1 MSEKYITY
9 NIDNNIEC
17 YYTYKGYT
25 LENLIKDLN
34 IDNYYILKQ
43 IHSNKVFDITNI
55 PKNYEGDGLITNKSN
70 IALVTK
76 SKDCNS
82 IFIIDTKNKIIGNIH
97 SGWKGTLKSIITIAI
112 NQMKEKYNS
121 VSKDIKI
128 VFNPSIREC
137 CFEVDNDV
145 YDLFIKK
152 YKDKSY
158 YKKISNKYH
167 INLVKIIKD
176 DAKNFSEET
185 AGLIDEE
192 VKRIIDK
199 AYNTAKEILSNN
211 MDKLTAVAEKL
222 LEKEKIDGEEFEA
235 IFE

>member
-82 IFIIDTKNKIIGNIH
+82 IFIIDTKNKILGNIH

-121 VSKDIKI
+121 ASKDIKI

-176 DAKNFSEET
+176 DAKKLGIKEEN
-185 AGLIDEE
+185 
-192 VKRIIDK
+192 IID
-199 AYNTAKEILSNN
+199 NN
-211 MDKLTAVAEKL
+211 ICTLCNRKLFNSHRNNDIELNYALIIKR
-222 LEKEKIDGEEFEA
+222 
-235 IFE
+235 

>member
-82 IFIIDTKNKIIGNIH
+82 IFIIDTKNKILGNIH

-176 DAKNFSEET
+176 DAKKLGIKEEN
-185 AGLIDEE
+185 
-192 VKRIIDK
+192 IID
-199 AYNTAKEILSNN
+199 NN
-211 MDKLTAVAEKL
+211 ICTLCNRKLFNSHRNNDIELNYALIIKR
-222 LEKEKIDGEEFEA
+222 
-235 IFE
+235 

>member
-176 DAKNFSEET
+176 
-185 AGLIDEE
+185 E
-192 VKRIIDK
+192 VKKLGIKEENIID
-199 AYNTAKEILSNN
+199 NN
-211 MDKLTAVAEKL
+211 VCTLCNRKLFNSHRNNDIELNYALIIKR
-222 LEKEKIDGEEFEA
+222 
-235 IFE
+235 

>member
-43 IHSNKVFDITNI
+43 IHSNKVFDIINI

-82 IFIIDTKNKIIGNIH
+82 IFIIDTKNKILGNIH

-158 YKKISNKYH
+158 YQKVGNKYL

-176 DAKNFSEET
+176 DAKKLGIKEEN
-185 AGLIDEE
+185 
-192 VKRIIDK
+192 IID
-199 AYNTAKEILSNN
+199 NN
-211 MDKLTAVAEKL
+211 ICTLCNRKLFNSHRNNDIELNYALIIKR
-222 LEKEKIDGEEFEA
+222 
-235 IFE
+235 

>member
-1 MSEKYITY
+1 MSKKYITY

-43 IHSNKVFDITNI
+43 IHSNKVFDIINI

-82 IFIIDTKNKIIGNIH
+82 IFIIDTKNKILGNIH
-97 SGWKGTLKSIITIAI
+97 SGWKGTLHSIITIAI

-158 YKKISNKYH
+158 YQKVGNKYL

-176 DAKNFSEET
+176 DAKKLGIKEEN
-185 AGLIDEE
+185 
-192 VKRIIDK
+192 IID
-199 AYNTAKEILSNN
+199 NN
-211 MDKLTAVAEKL
+211 ICTLCNRKLFNSHRNNDIELNYALIIKR
-222 LEKEKIDGEEFEA
+222 
-235 IFE
+235 

>member
-97 SGWKGTLKSIITIAI
+97 SGWKGTLHSIITIAI

-176 DAKNFSEET
+176 DAKKIGIKEEN
-185 AGLIDEE
+185 
-192 VKRIIDK
+192 IID
-199 AYNTAKEILSNN
+199 NN
-211 MDKLTAVAEKL
+211 ICTLCNRKLFNSHRNNDIELNYALIIKR
-222 LEKEKIDGEEFEA
+222 
-235 IFE
+235 

>member
-17 YYTYKGYT
+17 YYTHKGYT

-82 IFIIDTKNKIIGNIH
+82 IFIIDTKNKIIDNIH

-121 VSKDIKI
+121 ASKDIKI

-167 INLVKIIKD
+167 INLVRIIKD
-176 DAKNFSEET
+176 DAKKLGIKEEN
-185 AGLIDEE
+185 
-192 VKRIIDK
+192 IID
-199 AYNTAKEILSNN
+199 NN
-211 MDKLTAVAEKL
+211 ICTLCNRKLFNSHRNNDIELNYALIIKR
-222 LEKEKIDGEEFEA
+222 
-235 IFE
+235 

>member
-43 IHSNKVFDITNI
+43 IHSNKVFDIINI

-158 YKKISNKYH
+158 YQKVGNKYH

-176 DAKNFSEET
+176 
-185 AGLIDEE
+185 E
-192 VKRIIDK
+192 VKKIGIKEENIID
-199 AYNTAKEILSNN
+199 NN
-211 MDKLTAVAEKL
+211 ICTLCNRKLFNSHRNNDIELNYALIIKR
-222 LEKEKIDGEEFEA
+222 
-235 IFE
+235 

>member
-1 MSEKYITY
+1 MSKKYITY

-17 YYTYKGYT
+17 YYTYKDYT

-97 SGWKGTLKSIITIAI
+97 SGWKGTLHSIITIAI

-158 YKKISNKYH
+158 YKKISNKYL

-176 DAKNFSEET
+176 DAKKLGIKEEN
-185 AGLIDEE
+185 
-192 VKRIIDK
+192 IID
-199 AYNTAKEILSNN
+199 NN
-211 MDKLTAVAEKL
+211 ICTLCNRKLFNSHRNNDIELNYALIIKR
-222 LEKEKIDGEEFEA
+222 
-235 IFE
+235 

>member
-97 SGWKGTLKSIITIAI
+97 SRWKGTLHSIITIAI

-176 DAKNFSEET
+176 DAKKLGIKEEN
-185 AGLIDEE
+185 
-192 VKRIIDK
+192 IID
-199 AYNTAKEILSNN
+199 NN
-211 MDKLTAVAEKL
+211 ICTLCNRKLFNSHRNNDIELNYALIIKR
-222 LEKEKIDGEEFEA
+222 
-235 IFE
+235 

>member
-43 IHSNKVFDITNI
+43 IHSNKVFDITNL

-82 IFIIDTKNKIIGNIH
+82 IFIIDTKNKILGNIH

-167 INLVKIIKD
+167 INLVRIIKD
-176 DAKNFSEET
+176 DAKKLGIKEEN
-185 AGLIDEE
+185 
-192 VKRIIDK
+192 IID
-199 AYNTAKEILSNN
+199 NN
-211 MDKLTAVAEKL
+211 ICTLCNRKLFNSHRNNDIELNYALIIKR
-222 LEKEKIDGEEFEA
+222 
-235 IFE
+235 

>member
-1 MSEKYITY
+1 MSKKYLTY

-97 SGWKGTLKSIITIAI
+97 SGWKGTLHSIITIAI

-158 YKKISNKYH
+158 YQKVGNKYL

-176 DAKNFSEET
+176 DAKKLGIKEEN
-185 AGLIDEE
+185 
-192 VKRIIDK
+192 IID
-199 AYNTAKEILSNN
+199 NN
-211 MDKLTAVAEKL
+211 ICTLCNRKLFNSHRNNDIELNYALIIKR
-222 LEKEKIDGEEFEA
+222 
-235 IFE
+235 

>member
-82 IFIIDTKNKIIGNIH
+82 IFIIDTKNKILGNIH
-97 SGWKGTLKSIITIAI
+97 SGWKGTVGEIVGKVTKHLIEVETQASTVTFTSSGSPVPSSTPAASFSDSLKI
-112 NQMKEKYNS
+112 
-121 VSKDIKI
+121 
-128 VFNPSIREC
+128 
-137 CFEVDNDV
+137 
-145 YDLFIKK
+145 
-152 YKDKSY
+152 
-158 YKKISNKYH
+158 
-167 INLVKIIKD
+167 
-176 DAKNFSEET
+176 FS
-185 AGLIDEE
+185 
-192 VKRIIDK
+192 
-199 AYNTAKEILSNN
+199 
-211 MDKLTAVAEKL
+211 
-222 LEKEKIDGEEFEA
+222 
-235 IFE
+235 

>member
-1 MSEKYITY
+1 MSKKYLTY

-82 IFIIDTKNKIIGNIH
+82 IFIIDTKNKILGNIH

-158 YKKISNKYH
+158 YQKVGNKYL

-176 DAKNFSEET
+176 DAKKLGIKEEN
-185 AGLIDEE
+185 
-192 VKRIIDK
+192 IID
-199 AYNTAKEILSNN
+199 NN
-211 MDKLTAVAEKL
+211 ICTLCNRKLFNSHRNNDIELNYALIIKR
-222 LEKEKIDGEEFEA
+222 
-235 IFE
+235 

>member
-82 IFIIDTKNKIIGNIH
+82 IFIIDTKNKILGNIH

-158 YKKISNKYH
+158 YQKVGNKYF

-176 DAKNFSEET
+176 DAKKLGIKEEN
-185 AGLIDEE
+185 
-192 VKRIIDK
+192 IID
-199 AYNTAKEILSNN
+199 NN
-211 MDKLTAVAEKL
+211 ICTLCNRKLFNSHRNNDIELNYALIIKR
-222 LEKEKIDGEEFEA
+222 
-235 IFE
+235 

>member
-43 IHSNKVFDITNI
+43 IHSNKVFDIINI

-97 SGWKGTLKSIITIAI
+97 SGWKGTLHSIITIAI

-158 YKKISNKYH
+158 YQKVGNKYF

-176 DAKNFSEET
+176 DAKKLGIKEEN
-185 AGLIDEE
+185 
-192 VKRIIDK
+192 IID
-199 AYNTAKEILSNN
+199 NN
-211 MDKLTAVAEKL
+211 ICTLCNRKLFNSHRNNDIELNYALIIKR
-222 LEKEKIDGEEFEA
+222 
-235 IFE
+235 

>member
-82 IFIIDTKNKIIGNIH
+82 IFIIDTKNKIIDNIH

-121 VSKDIKI
+121 ASKDIKI

-167 INLVKIIKD
+167 INLVRIIKD
-176 DAKNFSEET
+176 DVKKLGIKEEN
-185 AGLIDEE
+185 
-192 VKRIIDK
+192 IID
-199 AYNTAKEILSNN
+199 NN
-211 MDKLTAVAEKL
+211 ICTLCNRKLFNSHRNNDIELNYALIIKR
-222 LEKEKIDGEEFEA
+222 
-235 IFE
+235 

>member
-43 IHSNKVFDITNI
+43 IHSNKVFDITNL

-82 IFIIDTKNKIIGNIH
+82 IFIIDTKNKILGNIH

-176 DAKNFSEET
+176 DAKKLGIKEEN
-185 AGLIDEE
+185 
-192 VKRIIDK
+192 IID
-199 AYNTAKEILSNN
+199 NN
-211 MDKLTAVAEKL
+211 ICTLCNRKLFNSHRNNDIELNYALIIKR
-222 LEKEKIDGEEFEA
+222 
-235 IFE
+235 

>member
-43 IHSNKVFDITNI
+43 IHSNKVFDIINI

-158 YKKISNKYH
+158 YQKVGNKYH

-176 DAKNFSEET
+176 
-185 AGLIDEE
+185 E
-192 VKRIIDK
+192 VKKIGIKEENIID
-199 AYNTAKEILSNN
+199 NN
-211 MDKLTAVAEKL
+211 ICTLCNRKLFNSHRNNDIEL
-222 LEKEKIDGEEFEA
+222 N
-235 IFE
+235 

>member
-82 IFIIDTKNKIIGNIH
+82 IFIIDTKNKILGNIH
-97 SGWKGTLKSIITIAI
+97 SGWKGTLHSIITIAI

-158 YKKISNKYH
+158 YQKVGNKYH
-167 INLVKIIKD
+167 INLVRIIKD
-176 DAKNFSEET
+176 DAKKLGIKEEN
-185 AGLIDEE
+185 
-192 VKRIIDK
+192 IID
-199 AYNTAKEILSNN
+199 NN
-211 MDKLTAVAEKL
+211 ICTLCNRKLFNSHRNNDIELNYALIIKR
-222 LEKEKIDGEEFEA
+222 
-235 IFE
+235 

>member
-43 IHSNKVFDITNI
+43 IHSNKIFDITNI

-158 YKKISNKYH
+158 YQKVGNKYL

-176 DAKNFSEET
+176 DAKKLGIKEEN
-185 AGLIDEE
+185 
-192 VKRIIDK
+192 IID
-199 AYNTAKEILSNN
+199 NN
-211 MDKLTAVAEKL
+211 ICTLCNRKLFNSHRNNDIELNYALIIKR
-222 LEKEKIDGEEFEA
+222 
-235 IFE
+235 

>member
-1 MSEKYITY
+1 MSKKYLTY

-158 YKKISNKYH
+158 YQKVGNKYH

-176 DAKNFSEET
+176 DAKKLGIKEEN
-185 AGLIDEE
+185 
-192 VKRIIDK
+192 IID
-199 AYNTAKEILSNN
+199 NN
-211 MDKLTAVAEKL
+211 ICTLCNRKLFNSHRNNDIELNYALIIKR
-222 LEKEKIDGEEFEA
+222 
-235 IFE
+235 

>member
-55 PKNYEGDGLITNKSN
+55 PSNYEGDGLITNKSN

-82 IFIIDTKNKIIGNIH
+82 IFIIDTKNKILGNIH

-158 YKKISNKYH
+158 YQKVGNKYH

-176 DAKNFSEET
+176 
-185 AGLIDEE
+185 E
-192 VKRIIDK
+192 VKKIGIIEENIID
-199 AYNTAKEILSNN
+199 NN
-211 MDKLTAVAEKL
+211 ICTLCNRKLFNSHRNNDIELNYALIIKR
-222 LEKEKIDGEEFEA
+222 
-235 IFE
+235 

>member
-97 SGWKGTLKSIITIAI
+97 SGRKGTLKSIITIAI

-167 INLVKIIKD
+167 INLVRIIKD
-176 DAKNFSEET
+176 DAKKLGIKEEN
-185 AGLIDEE
+185 
-192 VKRIIDK
+192 IID
-199 AYNTAKEILSNN
+199 NN
-211 MDKLTAVAEKL
+211 ICTLCNRKLFNSHRNNDIELNYALIIKR
-222 LEKEKIDGEEFEA
+222 
-235 IFE
+235 

>member
-176 DAKNFSEET
+176 DAKKLGIKEEN
-185 AGLIDEE
+185 
-192 VKRIIDK
+192 IID
-199 AYNTAKEILSNN
+199 NN
-211 MDKLTAVAEKL
+211 ICTLCNRKLFNSHRNNDIELNYALIIKR
-222 LEKEKIDGEEFEA
+222 
-235 IFE
+235 

>member
-43 IHSNKVFDITNI
+43 IHSNKVFDIINI

-97 SGWKGTLKSIITIAI
+97 SGWKGTLHSIITIAI

-176 DAKNFSEET
+176 DAKKLGIKEEN
-185 AGLIDEE
+185 
-192 VKRIIDK
+192 IID
-199 AYNTAKEILSNN
+199 NN
-211 MDKLTAVAEKL
+211 ICTLCNRKLFNSHRNNDIELNYALIIKR
-222 LEKEKIDGEEFEA
+222 
-235 IFE
+235 

>member
-112 NQMKEKYNS
+112 NKMKEKYNS

-176 DAKNFSEET
+176 DAKKLGIKEEN
-185 AGLIDEE
+185 
-192 VKRIIDK
+192 IID
-199 AYNTAKEILSNN
+199 NN
-211 MDKLTAVAEKL
+211 ICTLCNRKLFNSHRNNDIELNYALIIKR
-222 LEKEKIDGEEFEA
+222 
-235 IFE
+235 

>member
-97 SGWKGTLKSIITIAI
+97 SGWKGTLHSIIQIDI

-176 DAKNFSEET
+176 DAKKLGIKEEN
-185 AGLIDEE
+185 
-192 VKRIIDK
+192 IID
-199 AYNTAKEILSNN
+199 NN
-211 MDKLTAVAEKL
+211 ICTLCNRKLFNSHRNNDIELNYALIIKR
-222 LEKEKIDGEEFEA
+222 
-235 IFE
+235 

>member
-43 IHSNKVFDITNI
+43 IHSNKVFDIINI

-82 IFIIDTKNKIIGNIH
+82 IFIIDTKNKILGNIH
-97 SGWKGTLKSIITIAI
+97 SGWKGTLHSIITIAI

-158 YKKISNKYH
+158 YQKVGNKYL

-176 DAKNFSEET
+176 DAKKLGIKEEN
-185 AGLIDEE
+185 
-192 VKRIIDK
+192 IID
-199 AYNTAKEILSNN
+199 NN
-211 MDKLTAVAEKL
+211 ICTLCNRKLFNSHRNNDIELNYALIIKR
-222 LEKEKIDGEEFEA
+222 
-235 IFE
+235 

>member
-97 SGWKGTLKSIITIAI
+97 SGWKGTLHSIITIAI

-152 YKDKSY
+152 NKDKSY
-158 YKKISNKYH
+158 YQKVGNKYH
-167 INLVKIIKD
+167 INLVRIIKD
-176 DAKNFSEET
+176 DAKKLGIKEEN
-185 AGLIDEE
+185 
-192 VKRIIDK
+192 IID
-199 AYNTAKEILSNN
+199 NN
-211 MDKLTAVAEKL
+211 ICTLCNRKLFNSHRNNDIELNYALIIKR
-222 LEKEKIDGEEFEA
+222 
-235 IFE
+235 

>member
-112 NQMKEKYNS
+112 NKKKKKYNS
-121 VSKDIKI
+121 ASKDIKI

-176 DAKNFSEET
+176 DAKKLGIKEEN
-185 AGLIDEE
+185 
-192 VKRIIDK
+192 IID
-199 AYNTAKEILSNN
+199 NN
-211 MDKLTAVAEKL
+211 ICTLCNRKLFNSHRNNDIELNYALIIKR
-222 LEKEKIDGEEFEA
+222 
-235 IFE
+235 

>member
-34 IDNYYILKQ
+34 IDKYYILKQ

-97 SGWKGTLKSIITIAI
+97 SGWKGTLHSIITIAI

-176 DAKNFSEET
+176 DAKKLGIKEEN
-185 AGLIDEE
+185 
-192 VKRIIDK
+192 IID
-199 AYNTAKEILSNN
+199 NN
-211 MDKLTAVAEKL
+211 ICTLCNRKLFNSHRNNDIELNYALIIKR
-222 LEKEKIDGEEFEA
+222 
-235 IFE
+235 

>member
-1 MSEKYITY
+1 MSEKYINY

-82 IFIIDTKNKIIGNIH
+82 IFIIDTKNKIIDNIH

-121 VSKDIKI
+121 ASKDIKI

-167 INLVKIIKD
+167 INLVRIIKD
-176 DAKNFSEET
+176 DAKKLGIKEEN
-185 AGLIDEE
+185 
-192 VKRIIDK
+192 IID
-199 AYNTAKEILSNN
+199 NN
-211 MDKLTAVAEKL
+211 ICTLCNKKLFNSHRNNDIELNYALIIKR
-222 LEKEKIDGEEFEA
+222 
-235 IFE
+235 

>member
-97 SGWKGTLKSIITIAI
+97 SEWKGTLKSIITIAI

-158 YKKISNKYH
+158 YQKVGNKYL

-176 DAKNFSEET
+176 DAKKLGIKEEN
-185 AGLIDEE
+185 
-192 VKRIIDK
+192 IID
-199 AYNTAKEILSNN
+199 NN
-211 MDKLTAVAEKL
+211 ICTLCNRKLFNSHRNNDIELNYALIIKR
-222 LEKEKIDGEEFEA
+222 
-235 IFE
+235 

>member
-158 YKKISNKYH
+158 YQKVGNKYH

-176 DAKNFSEET
+176 
-185 AGLIDEE
+185 E
-192 VKRIIDK
+192 VKKIGIIEENIID
-199 AYNTAKEILSNN
+199 NN
-211 MDKLTAVAEKL
+211 ICTLCNRELFNSHRNNDIELNYALIIKR
-222 LEKEKIDGEEFEA
+222 
-235 IFE
+235 

>member
-82 IFIIDTKNKIIGNIH
+82 IFIIDTKNKILGNIH

-158 YKKISNKYH
+158 YQKVGNKYH

-176 DAKNFSEET
+176 
-185 AGLIDEE
+185 E
-192 VKRIIDK
+192 VKKLGIKEENIID
-199 AYNTAKEILSNN
+199 NN
-211 MDKLTAVAEKL
+211 ICTLCNRKLFNSHRNNDIELNYALIIKR
-222 LEKEKIDGEEFEA
+222 
-235 IFE
+235 

>member
-82 IFIIDTKNKIIGNIH
+82 IFIIDTKNKILGNIH
-97 SGWKGTLKSIITIAI
+97 SGWKGTLHSIITIAI

-158 YKKISNKYH
+158 YQKVGNKYF

-176 DAKNFSEET
+176 DAKKLGIKEEN
-185 AGLIDEE
+185 
-192 VKRIIDK
+192 IID
-199 AYNTAKEILSNN
+199 NN
-211 MDKLTAVAEKL
+211 ICTLCNRKLFNSHRNNDIELNYALIIKR
-222 LEKEKIDGEEFEA
+222 
-235 IFE
+235 

>member
-82 IFIIDTKNKIIGNIH
+82 IFIIDTKNKILGNIH

-121 VSKDIKI
+121 ASKDIKI

-158 YKKISNKYH
+158 YQKVGNKYL

-176 DAKNFSEET
+176 DAKKLGIKEEN
-185 AGLIDEE
+185 
-192 VKRIIDK
+192 IID
-199 AYNTAKEILSNN
+199 NN
-211 MDKLTAVAEKL
+211 ICTLCNRKLFNSYRNNDIELNYALIIKR
-222 LEKEKIDGEEFEA
+222 
-235 IFE
+235 

>member
-82 IFIIDTKNKIIGNIH
+82 IFIIDTKNIIIDNIH

-121 VSKDIKI
+121 ASKDIKI

-167 INLVKIIKD
+167 INLVRIIKD
-176 DAKNFSEET
+176 DAKKLGIKEEN
-185 AGLIDEE
+185 
-192 VKRIIDK
+192 IID
-199 AYNTAKEILSNN
+199 NN
-211 MDKLTAVAEKL
+211 ICTLCNRKLFNSHRNNDIELNYALIIKR
-222 LEKEKIDGEEFEA
+222 
-235 IFE
+235 